1 MEPEKLVEE
10 KVKLINE
17 ARSVHE
23 KDNFADVDKEQ
34 FDKIMNR
41 VDEINATLR
50 RENAITQIEDE
61 KKGEKS
67 KFFEAEIPATT
78 IQKRQTDV
86 YMKAFVAYIKQGYQ
100 ELTPEFKNILT
111 VGVPSAG
118 GILVPVLLEGMI
130 QSGLF
135 QQDVIRQ
142 LAKVIQT
149 ESTLDIPISTNFGT
163 AVFTP
168 EAAAAGGT
176 DPSFVLKRLSAFKMT
191 KLTQVSMEL
200 LQDNAVNL
208 MEFLSES
215 FARAMGTLEGNAFLN
230 GTGIGPASPILGILS
245 DPALLTTPAAG
256 AATITDV
263 DLLNLKHFVAPPYRQ
278 NSSWLMHDTTYKI
291 LAGMKDLNGQFLL
304 RVSLSADASDMLYGN
319 PIYISPYMPVPATTK
334 VSVLYGDF
342 RYGVWIGDRMNTS
355 LQILNERYAEL
366 GLTGFLLTRR
376 SDVLLTYPLA
386 IAGLKHP

>member
-1 MEPEKLVEE
+1 MNQKELIDE
-10 KVKLINE
+10 KVKLIGD
-17 ARSVHE
+17 ARAVHE
-23 KDNFADVDKEQ
+23 KENLSDLDKEQ

-41 VDEINATLR
+41 VTEINGTLKR
-50 RENAITQIEDE
+50 MDTISKIEEDE
-61 KKGEKS
+61 KPKA
-67 KFFEAEIPATT
+67 KFFEPEVAISPYD
-78 IQKRQTDV
+78 KRNSEL
-86 YMKAFVAYIKQGYQ
+86 YNKAFIAYLKQGYQ

-111 VGVPSAG
+111 VGTPSAG
-118 GILVPVLLEGMI
+118 GVLVPILLEGMI

-135 QQDVIRQ
+135 QQDVLRQ
-142 LAKVIQT
+142 LAKVIT
-149 ESTLDIPISTNFGT
+149 TTSTLDIPISTNFGT

-168 EAAAAGGT
+168 EATAAGGT

-200 LQDNAVNL
+200 MQDNAVNL

-230 GTGIGPASPILGILS
+230 GTGIGPASPILGILN

-263 DLLNLKHFVAPPYRQ
+263 DLLNLKHFVSPPYRA
-278 NSSWLMHDTTYKI
+278 NASWLMHDTTYKI

-304 RVSLSADASDMLYGN
+304 RVSLSADSSDMLYGN